1 MSYCRNNSR
10 FMVFNAI
17 FSNISVISWRS
28 ILLVEETGGPGEN
41 SELSQ
46 VTDKL
51 YHIML
56 YRTGPRNNSTILSY
70 NRRKRQHRYPWHT
83 NTWPLPFLALY
94 RHLKKMGEI
103 KLVLWTQTSSLSEN
117 RRSHFLQVSKMATL
131 MHNKTN
137 RVALKN
143 VLILNIIHDILN
155 FRSTEIVIC
164 IILDLIKRVNG
175 LSHHLN
181 IK

>member
-1 MSYCRNNSR
+1 
-10 FMVFNAI
+10 
-17 FSNISVISWRS
+17 
-28 ILLVEETGGPGEN
+28 
-41 SELSQ
+41 
-46 VTDKL
+46 
-51 YHIML
+51 
-56 YRTGPRNNSTILSY
+56 
-70 NRRKRQHRYPWHT
+70 
-83 NTWPLPFLALY
+83 
-94 RHLKKMGEI
+94 MGEI